1 MICWVTN
8 PSVARGSHATGHEL
22 EREPSRFKANPDITV
37 HRQTYDPPT
46 DQFHEDWSSS
56 FPDPVAYR
64 AIHEV
69 KYRNTMVHEEFLV
82 SVDGHRMYIPLP
94 KSPMALHIRQS
105 QYEFGRFVNNF
116 NPWGD
121 RYDEYLQRAGISVAD
136 EAG

>member
-1 MICWVTN
+1 MTI
-8 PSVARGSHATGHEL
+8 PSVARGSHATGHKL
-22 EREPSRFKANPDITV
+22 EREPSRFEANPDITV

-121 RYDEYLQRAGISVAD
+121 RYDEYLQRAGILVAD